1 MVLHKY
7 TTSTL
12 SAAIPKGNEPEIKNW
27 SPETFLFNQ
36 TKDAQEKYHVGKP
49 NQGREDGDDWELE
62 E

>member
-27 SPETFLFNQ
+27 SPETFFS
-36 TKDAQEKYHVGKP
+36 TKRKTHKR
-49 NQGREDGDDWELE
+49 NIMLE
-62 E
+62 NPIKEERMGMIEN